1 MHVSTCMCLPGEGHW
16 PASITAPQLIWVLY
30 PYVRVPKQG
39 CMWTQKN
46 KMFAGIKRT
55 HAYLKKKNTED
66 HQKGHSQTTL
76 INSSMTDNNPR
87 LQWHAQNSDTKFTFA
102 YVIILSALKQN
113 SSVSIYDSSKPTMQH
128 LAIHSC
134 CSLQHWLCRLIAI
147 PMHHDLTAQQPGFI
161 WFDQTMFTIV
171 NHVWSVSIF
180 FIYLIYYREK
190 SVSSSKLNFDLMFQ
204 QTMDTF
210 KFVTCSISTCQQYVS

>member
-1 MHVSTCMCLPGEGHW
+1 MNTEEQDVCWHKKDTCLPE
-16 PASITAPQLIWVLY
+16 
-30 PYVRVPKQG
+30 
-39 CMWTQKN
+39 
-46 KMFAGIKRT
+46 
-55 HAYLKKKNTED
+55 KKKHRGPSERPLSNY
-66 HQKGHSQTTL
+66 L
-76 INSSMTDNNPR
+76 NNNSMTDNNPR

-113 SSVSIYDSSKPTMQH
+113 SSASIYDSSKPTMQH